1 MVCFMAALR
10 GVEERVDVLASEIGT
25 EPAALRAAA
34 LLLPLTWLPAFKREA
49 AARMSHAWPA
59 GYCPCGGS

>member
-1 MVCFMAALR
+1 
-10 GVEERVDVLASEIGT
+10 
-25 EPAALRAAA
+25 

-59 GYCPCGGS
+59 GYCPCGGSWPACAAICGLEQVR